1 MEDLPFEYGFLYKK
15 VAPVK
20 DDELFNNALKNLPIN
35 LLPEYSS
42 FYESV
47 YGSNGTINGSIY
59 NQALGNS
66 LYNPIAYIK
75 TTQKIVMEVTRL
87 ENDTLNGFLVM
98 SGMSFSQVNIAK
110 NVAKVCRVEVDVND
124 FIKYFEKVL

>member
-20 DDELFNNALKNLPIN
+20 DDVLFNNALHNLSVN
-35 LLPEYSS
+35 LLPESS
-42 FYESV
+42 SSYEYV
-47 YGSNGTINGSIY
+47 CNSNGTITGSIY
-59 NQALGNS
+59 NHELNNS

-110 NVAKVCRVEVDVND
+110 NVAKICRVEVDVND

>member
-20 DDELFNNALKNLPIN
+20 DDELFNNALHNLPIN
-35 LLPEYSS
+35 LLPESSS

-47 YGSNGTINGSIY
+47 YSSNGTINGSIY
-59 NQALGNS
+59 IQAPGNS
-66 LYNPIAYIK
+66 LYHPIAYIK

-87 ENDTLNGFLVM
+87 EKDVLNGFLTM
-98 SGMSFSQVNIAK
+98 SGMSFSQTSVAK
-110 NVAKVCRVEVDVND
+110 NVAKICRVEVDVND